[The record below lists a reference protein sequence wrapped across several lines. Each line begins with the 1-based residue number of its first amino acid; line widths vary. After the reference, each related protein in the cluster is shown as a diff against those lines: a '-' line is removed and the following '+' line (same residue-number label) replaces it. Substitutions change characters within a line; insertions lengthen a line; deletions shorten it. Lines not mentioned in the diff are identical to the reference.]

1 MSKLNVDLELV
12 QKYNV
17 PGPRYTSYPPA
28 PQFTDQVTWPEV
40 AAKIG
45 AGAAVGRGLSLYFH
59 IPFCESLCW
68 YCGCTTVIT
77 TQREKGALYLRLSGQ
92 GNGADERPHQSQA
105 QSGAIAL
112 GRRHADVSVARPK
125 FAGWANPSAS
135 ISISRPTSKREWRLI
150 RAG

>member
-1 MSKLNVDLELV
+1 MSKLNVDLDLV

-40 AAKIG
+40 AAKI
-45 AGAAVGRGLSLYFH
+45 AQAQPSGRGLSLYFH

-77 TQREKGALYLRLSGQ
+77 TQREKGALYLRIPGQ
-92 GNGADERPHQSQA
+92 GNGADERPHQPQA

-112 GRRHADVSVARPK
+112 GRRHADFLSPDEIRRL
-125 FAGWANPSAS
+125 GES
-135 ISISRPTSKREWRLI
+135 IRNGIFISRRTSRREWR
-150 RAG
+150 

>member
-28 PQFTDQVTWPEV
+28 PQFTDRVTWPEV
-40 AAKIG
+40 AAKISE
-45 AGAAVGRGLSLYFH
+45 AQSPERGLSLYFH

-77 TQREKGALYLRLSGQ
+77 TQREKGALYLKYLDRK
-92 GNGADERPHQSQA
+92 
-105 QSGAIAL
+105 
-112 GRRHADVSVARPK
+112 SVV
-125 FAGWANPSAS
+125 
-135 ISISRPTSKREWRLI
+135 
-150 RAG
+150 

>member
-1 MSKLNVDLELV
+1 MSKLNVDLALI

-40 AAKIG
+40 AAKISQ
-45 AGAAVGRGLSLYFH
+45 AQSSGRGLSLYFH

-77 TQREKGALYLRLSGQ
+77 TQREKGAIYLQYLDREMERMSARLNPQRQVVQLHWGGGTPTFLSPDEIRVLGQ
-92 GNGADERPHQSQA
+92 SIRKHFN
-105 QSGAIAL
+105 L
-112 GRRHADVSVARPK
+112 GP
-125 FAGWANPSAS
+125 GW
-135 ISISRPTSKREWRLI
+135 KREWRLI